1 MYAFVPFMSAR
12 LFPQSFTFNS
22 STTKPR
28 PQPSSIK
35 YVWRVFSVDRWV
47 DPIFSFEKKT
57 HRQSQWR
64 NSSHMVFFPGHIP
77 YRNSR
82 LTMLLKDSLGGDAKV
97 QGPWWCFLGMGC
109 WVCDFITFNKTNSS
123 PLKINHPKHQFE
135 GAVLVSGMVDILDF
149 PRSNTCGTPVR
160 RLSHVSGSETISKLN
175 L

>member
-1 MYAFVPFMSAR
+1 MCFPCMH
-12 LFPQSFTFNS
+12 LFPSCPHDCFPNFS
-22 STTKPR
+22 PSTHRQQNRAHNPH
-28 PQPSSIK
+28 
-35 YVWRVFSVDRWV
+35 RWNMCGGCLGGSTLFF
-47 DPIFSFEKKT
+47 IWKKT

-64 NSSHMVFFPGHIP
+64 NSSHMFFFPGHIP

-97 QGPWWCFLGMGC
+97 QGPRWRFLGMGC

-123 PLKINHPKHQFE
+123 PWKINHPKHQFQ
-135 GAVLVSGMVDILDF
+135 GAVLVSGKVDIWDF
-149 PRSNTCGTPVR
+149 PRNNICGTPVR

>member
-12 LFPQSFTFNS
+12 LFPQFFTFNS

-28 PQPSSIK
+28 PQPSSMK
-35 YVWRVFSVDRWV
+35 YVWRVFRWV
-47 DPIFSFEKKT
+47 DPFFHLKKT

-64 NSSHMVFFPGHIP
+64 NSSHMFFFPGHIP

-97 QGPWWCFLGMGC
+97 QGPRWRFLGMGC

-123 PLKINHPKHQFE
+123 PWKINHPKHQFQ
-135 GAVLVSGMVDILDF
+135 GAVLVSGKVDIWDF
-149 PRSNTCGTPVR
+149 PRNNICGTPVR

>member
-28 PQPSSIK
+28 PQPSSMK

-47 DPIFSFEKKT
+47 DPIFSFEKK
-57 HRQSQWR
+57 HIDNR
-64 NSSHMVFFPGHIP
+64 NDEIQVTCFFPGHIP

-97 QGPWWCFLGMGC
+97 QGPRWCFLGMGC
-109 WVCDFITFNKTNSS
+109 
-123 PLKINHPKHQFE
+123 
-135 GAVLVSGMVDILDF
+135 
-149 PRSNTCGTPVR
+149 
-160 RLSHVSGSETISKLN
+160 
-175 L
+175 

>member
-28 PQPSSIK
+28 PQPSSMK
-35 YVWRVFSVDRWV
+35 YVWRVFSVNRWV

-64 NSSHMVFFPGHIP
+64 NSSHIFFFPGHIP

-97 QGPWWCFLGMGC
+97 QGPRWCFLGMGC

-123 PLKINHPKHQFE
+123 PLKINNPKHQFE
-135 GAVLVSGMVDILDF
+135 GAVLVSGMVDIWDF
-149 PRSNTCGTPVR
+149 PGSNTRGTPVR
-160 RLSHVSGSETISKLN
+160 RLSHVSGSETINKLN